1 MLNYLYKFR
10 ETNDKIPSK
19 IVVEIAFR
27 KQMIITGTYTAWNV
41 TKLFYALNE
50 NDPLMTILD
59 DGLFWPG
66 FEREEE
72 DENSGE

>member
-1 MLNYLYKFR
+1 
-10 ETNDKIPSK
+10 
-19 IVVEIAFR
+19 
-27 KQMIITGTYTAWNV
+27 MIITGTYTAWNV

-66 FEREEE
+66 FEREYE
-72 DENSGE
+72 DENSGEQC